1 MAGPS
6 CSLRSGKRC
15 MVRIGS
21 RKERRSRKKIPGSCT
36 AFVRVL
42 VDLGGQMY
50 RVPAEQDQVLGRR
63 AVRQLPTTIAGLSVC
78 RGKQQNPSFRK
89 VCAICEAPFSFFMKQ
104 AYNWQRATG
113 VKRPREDCF
122 RFDEDLDPGHVV
134 NDFGSAAE
142 LLDPRAGESPA
153 SPAANLSCTIW
164 ASPFTLPT
172 TVIKDNHQEQRNW
185 IWLAP
190 SSAWSLT
197 ARLIVMMTEKLDVD
211 SVREPP
217 RFYLDGDIYPF
228 AWNRV
233 TNLDPIDTSGLP
245 SRDYALHLFQIV
257 RFHLGQAYRFFDH
270 DSFVTR
276 IRQFYNSRADEKV
289 VQPRFWFV
297 QFLMVLA
304 LGNAFLS
311 RPRNQDYPPG
321 SKYFARAMSAMP
333 NYTCTGKDSLL
344 AIEAL
349 ALVGLYL
356 YAIDHREAA
365 HVHIGHAVRIA
376 QLEGMH
382 TQLPEEVLGAETV
395 ARCRNLW
402 WSLYTMDR
410 HFSPS
415 LGLPMTT
422 KDSEITTLISS
433 SSSDPPDLA
442 FSLQVRITR
451 MLSFIICTIYKTE
464 KTPLGT
470 FLEITRS
477 ILETMARYA
486 EEIEKMIHVS
496 FQGSIDNVSEET
508 RHTILLYHQCVIVAT
523 RPLLLSVLKERLE
536 KLGRAEEDWQKFLA
550 LPISLI
556 SIGIKSAEKTLQ
568 IIGDENGLLETFLPF
583 DLEMTYAAAIHL
595 TMANALFPPET
606 DVRPYSQA
614 AHSILDEMI
623 LCGNRVAEARKREL
637 IRIEGL
643 FQELARRV
651 EQEGLRILTLAD
663 QGLSEIVPLNIPD
676 EPQSREV
683 AMTESAM
690 VLPSSARDN
699 RPSSADTSAPANIE
713 FLDSIGISSNE
724 FLTIVDQI
732 NNPGMPY
739 GALDV
744 RPDWLTGDDP
754 TTYSFG

>member
-1 MAGPS
+1 MQPVPRSDSIGANRKQRRAAIAQS
-6 CSLRSGKRC
+6 KIKCSGDEPCANCR
-15 MVRIGS
+15 
-21 RKERRSRKKIPGSCT
+21 RRSLTCQFSEGNNKI
-36 AFVRVL
+36 L
-42 VDLGGQMY
+42 VSESTWLSAAGTYGRYLRDLQ
-50 RVPAEQDQVLGRR
+50 
-63 AVRQLPTTIAGLSVC
+63 
-78 RGKQQNPSFRK
+78 
-89 VCAICEAPFSFFMKQ
+89 KQ

-122 RFDEDLDPGHVV
+122 RFDDDLDVGHIV
-134 NDFGSAAE
+134 NDFGATAE
-142 LLDPRAGESPA
+142 LLGSGSGGSPS
-153 SPAANLSCTIW
+153 SPAADLSCTIW

-172 TVIKDNHQEQRNW
+172 TVIKDTHQEQRNW

-197 ARLIVMMTEKLDVD
+197 ARLIVMMTEKLEVD
-211 SVREPP
+211 STQDTP

-233 TNLDPIDTSGLP
+233 TSSDPIDTSGLP
-245 SRDYALHLFQIV
+245 SLDYTLHLFQIV
-257 RFHLGQAYRFFDH
+257 QFHLGQAYRFFDH
-270 DSFVTR
+270 DSFIAR
-276 IRQFYNSRADEKV
+276 IRQFYNSPSDGKAAE
-289 VQPRFWFV
+289 PRFWFV

-311 RPRNQDYPPG
+311 RPRNQKDPPG
-321 SKYFARAMSAMP
+321 AKFFVRAMSAMP
-333 NYTCTGKDSLL
+333 NYTSTGKDSLL

-365 HVHIGHAVRIA
+365 HVHVGHAIRIA

-382 TQLPEEVLGAETV
+382 TQLPEEVLGAATV

-433 SSSDPPDLA
+433 PSSSPQDLA

-451 MLSFIICTIYKTE
+451 MHSFIISTIYKTE

-470 FLEITRS
+470 FLEITRN

-496 FQGSIDNVSEET
+496 FQGSIDNVSKAPSFT
-508 RHTILLYHQCVIVAT
+508 SMDHLIDFVQCVIVAT

-556 SIGIKSAEKTLQ
+556 SIGIKSAEKTLR

-583 DLEMTYAAAIHL
+583 DLELTYAAALHL
-595 TMANALFPPET
+595 TMANALFPPNTNT
-606 DVRPYSQA
+606 DSRSYSQV
-614 AHSILDEMI
+614 AHSILDEMV
-623 LCGNRVAEARKREL
+623 LSGNRVAEARKREL
-637 IRIEGL
+637 ISIEGL
-643 FQELARRV
+643 FKELARRV

-663 QGLSEIVPLNIPD
+663 QGLTDLAPLNIPNESRSD
-676 EPQSREV
+676 ATITEPVTAFQS
-683 AMTESAM
+683 
-690 VLPSSARDN
+690 LGRDD
-699 RPSSADTSAPANIE
+699 RPSSAGSLAPANIE

-724 FLTIVDQI
+724 FLSIVDQI

-739 GALDV
+739 GALEV
-744 RPDWLTGDDP
+744 RPDWLLGEDP
-754 TTYSFG
+754 PSYSFD

>member
-1 MAGPS
+1 MQPAPRSDSIGANRKQRRAAIAQS
-6 CSLRSGKRC
+6 KIKCSGDEPCANCR
-15 MVRIGS
+15 
-21 RKERRSRKKIPGSCT
+21 RRSLTCQFAEGNNKI
-36 AFVRVL
+36 L
-42 VDLGGQMY
+42 VSERYLRDLQ
-50 RVPAEQDQVLGRR
+50 
-63 AVRQLPTTIAGLSVC
+63 
-78 RGKQQNPSFRK
+78 
-89 VCAICEAPFSFFMKQ
+89 KQ

-113 VKRPREDCF
+113 VKRSREDCF
-122 RFDEDLDPGHVV
+122 RFDDDLDAGHIV
-134 NDFGSAAE
+134 NEFGATAE
-142 LLDPRAGESPA
+142 LLGSAPGGSPT
-153 SPAANLSCTIW
+153 SPAADLSCTIW

-172 TVIKDNHQEQRNW
+172 TVIKDTHQEQRNW

-197 ARLIVMMTEKLDVD
+197 ARLIVMMTEKLEVD
-211 SVREPP
+211 STNDPP

-233 TNLDPIDTSGLP
+233 TNADPVDMSGLP
-245 SRDYALHLFQIV
+245 SLDYALHLFQIV
-257 RFHLGQAYRFFDH
+257 QFHLGQAYRIFDH

-276 IRQFYNSRADEKV
+276 IRQFYNSPSDGKAAE
-289 VQPRFWFV
+289 PRFWFV

-311 RPRNQDYPPG
+311 RPRNQKDPPG
-321 SKYFARAMSAMP
+321 AKFFARAMSAMP
-333 NYTCTGKDSLL
+333 NYTSTGKDSLL

-365 HVHIGHAVRIA
+365 HVHVSHAIRIA

-382 TQLPEEVLGAETV
+382 TQLPEEVLGAMTV

-402 WSLYTMDR
+402 WSLYIMDR

-433 SSSDPPDLA
+433 PSSSPRDLA

-451 MLSFIICTIYKTE
+451 MHSFIIGTIYKTE

-583 DLEMTYAAAIHL
+583 DLELTYAAALHL
-595 TMANALFPPET
+595 TMANALFPPNT
-606 DVRPYSQA
+606 DNQSYGHV
-614 AHSILDEMI
+614 AHSILDEMV
-623 LCGNRVAEARKREL
+623 LSGNRVAEARKREL

-643 FQELARRV
+643 FKELARRV

-663 QGLSEIVPLNIPD
+663 QGLTDLAPLNVPSQSQSGERPVA
-676 EPQSREV
+676 EPAIAFQSSVQE
-683 AMTESAM
+683 
-690 VLPSSARDN
+690 N
-699 RPSSADTSAPANIE
+699 RPSSAGSFTPANVE

-724 FLTIVDQI
+724 FLSIVDQI
-732 NNPGMPY
+732 HNPGMPY

-744 RPDWLTGDDP
+744 RPDWLSGEDP
-754 TTYSFG
+754 PSYTFE